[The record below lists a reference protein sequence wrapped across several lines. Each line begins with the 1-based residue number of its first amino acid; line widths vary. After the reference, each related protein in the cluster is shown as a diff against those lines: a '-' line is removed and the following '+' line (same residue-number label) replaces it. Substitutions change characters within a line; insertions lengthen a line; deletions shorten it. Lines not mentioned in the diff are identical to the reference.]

1 LKISPLDL
9 LNLMNSLIAYSL
21 RSLMIDYICSKVDTY
36 DLYASN
42 IKKDII
48 ITKIKS

>member
-1 LKISPLDL
+1 
-9 LNLMNSLIAYSL
+9 
-21 RSLMIDYICSKVDTY
+21 MIDYICSKVDTY

-48 ITKIKS
+48 ITKIKSWLYKKILL